1 VPLEEVE
8 RLAEPVTR
16 AHIVEHLKALGFH
29 HVTLDLE
36 GFRSGSMNA
45 SLLTIGRTNTPPA
58 LNGEA

>member
-1 VPLEEVE
+1 
-8 RLAEPVTR
+8 
-16 AHIVEHLKALGFH
+16 LKALGFH

-45 SLLTIGRTNTPPA
+45 SLLTIGRTNTLQALNGQALNGQALNGQALTGPA